1 MSKEPDDAD
10 LAFQRACEA
19 FEQEIDEAFPPQT
32 WRAWIM
38 DTVPVSRLK
47 LLLMACV
54 IAYMLWVLIG
64 RL

>member
-1 MSKEPDDAD
+1 MSKEPADAD

-19 FEQEIDEAFPPQT
+19 FEQEINEAFPPQT

-38 DTVPVSRLK
+38 GTVPVSRL
-47 LLLMACV
+47 LLLIF
-54 IAYMLWVLIG
+54 IAVQASILWVLIG